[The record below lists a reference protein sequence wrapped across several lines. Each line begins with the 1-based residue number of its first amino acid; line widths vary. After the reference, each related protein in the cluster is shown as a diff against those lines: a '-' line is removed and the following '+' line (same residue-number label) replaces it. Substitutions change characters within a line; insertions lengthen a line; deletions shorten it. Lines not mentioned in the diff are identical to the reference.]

1 MAVLDQNLDL
11 SGQEKHR
18 LFTLYNA
25 PAFVKSAEE
34 VLIHGDEQLAPNE
47 YADPLRKLYP
57 CHTKA
62 AVWTSAAFFYDCQNE
77 LPPMRAA
84 TIEDK
89 LLKAAE
95 IFGIQN
101 EVATIKTQIKDAKVD
116 DLSQLPNEKFA
127 YVTTDATGQA
137 TREYPLRNAIE
148 VKKAAE
154 YLMQYRDDMPWTM
167 RNTFATNVLR
177 AAEEFGAAIGDVR
190 DDLEKTA
197 GFGLC
202 SASDVVS
209 ALKQRAR
216 AAKLNSDVQDLTDG
230 LEKLAELINNNKNS
244 MLQRQHMLVE
254 FLDDVDR
261 RANWTTRYNS
271 DFSRPEDII
280 FGVTEK
286 SASELASRLIGSPF
300 TGNYYQLSDL
310 EQLPLN
316 KLSEVMGE
324 DMAEAVSAGGV
335 YIDTEKLAAV
345 IPTLPREDAD
355 MFDQLTAVCGIAP
368 FASKTA
374 I

>member
-202 SASDVVS
+202 SASDVVG

>member
-25 PAFVKSAEE
+25 PAFVKTAEE

-62 AVWTSAAFFYDCQNE
+62 AVWTSAAFFYDCQHE

-95 IFGIQN
+95 IFGIQRD
-101 EVATIKTQIKDAKVD
+101 VATIKTQIKEAKVD

-127 YVTTDATGQA
+127 YVVTNEDGQSI
-137 TREYPLRNAIE
+137 REYPLRNALE

-154 YLMQYRDDMPWTM
+154 YLMQYRDDMPWAM

-190 DDLEKTA
+190 DELEKTA

-202 SASDVVS
+202 SASDVVN

-216 AAKLNSDVQDLTDG
+216 ASKLNSDMQDLTEG

-244 MLQRQHMLVE
+244 MLQRQHTLVE

-261 RANWTTRYNS
+261 RANWTTRYDS
-271 DFSRPEDII
+271 DFARPEEVI

-286 SASELASRLIGSPF
+286 SASALASRLVGSPF
-300 TGNYYQLSDL
+300 TGNYYQLSAL

-316 KLSEVMGE
+316 KLAEVMGE
-324 DMAEAVSAGGV
+324 DMADAVSAGGV

>member
-1 MAVLDQNLDL
+1 MTVLDQNLDL

-25 PAFVKSAEE
+25 PAFVKTAAE

-95 IFGIQN
+95 IFGIRR
-101 EVATIKTQIKDAKVD
+101 EVATIKQQIKDAQVD

-127 YVTTDATGQA
+127 YVVTNEDGQS
-137 TREYPLRNAIE
+137 TREYPLRNALE

-154 YLMQYRDDMPWTM
+154 YLMQYRDDMPWAM

-177 AAEEFGAAIGDVR
+177 AAEEFGAGINDVR
-190 DDLEKTA
+190 DELEKTA

-202 SASDVVS
+202 SASDVVN

-216 AAKLNSDVQDLTDG
+216 AARLNSDMQDLTEG
-230 LEKLAELINNNKNS
+230 LEKLAELINNNKSS

-271 DFSRPEDII
+271 DFSRPEEVI

-286 SASELASRLIGSPF
+286 SAAALASRLIGSPF

-316 KLSEVMGE
+316 KLAEVMGE
-324 DMAEAVSAGGV
+324 DMADAVSAGGV